1 MSRKTAREQVYK
13 LIYERCVNEE
23 PEEFSLQLALDGCNE
38 DDGIFIR
45 KLFEGVNENYEFLK
59 SIVERYSKGFSFE
72 RIFKIDCAV
81 IMVAAYEIL
90 YLDDIPVKVSVNE
103 ALEFVK
109 AYSADKSFSFV
120 NGVLA
125 SVVKEKEV
133 LLSERESELQQ
144 VD

>member
-1 MSRKTAREQVYK
+1 
-13 LIYERCVNEE
+13 
-23 PEEFSLQLALDGCNE
+23 
-38 DDGIFIR
+38 
-45 KLFEGVNENYEFLK
+45 
-59 SIVERYSKGFSFE
+59 
-72 RIFKIDCAV
+72 
-81 IMVAAYEIL
+81 MVAAYEIL

-109 AYSADKSFSFV
+109 AYSTDKSFSFV